1 MRPARGEGVATAGE
15 SRRLAQRVEDL
26 QAQLEATRQ
35 DVLRGQGADAAVKG
49 VVEAVQQELAAVRSE
64 LVAREA
70 TLAEL
75 QVR

>member
-1 MRPARGEGVATAGE
+1 VATAGE

>member
-1 MRPARGEGVATAGE
+1 MATAGE